1 MYCDNQAQI
10 HVASNL
16 VFHERTKYIK
26 VDCHIVR
33 EKIYDGVLATPFVS
47 TGAQLADIS
56 PSCYSNHIQSY
67 VKLGLRDIYSPV

>member
-16 VFHERTKYIK
+16 VFYERTKHIK

-33 EKIYDGVLATPFVS
+33 EKIYDGVLATPLCLQELS
-47 TGAQLADIS
+47 W
-56 PSCYSNHIQSY
+56 
-67 VKLGLRDIYSPV
+67 